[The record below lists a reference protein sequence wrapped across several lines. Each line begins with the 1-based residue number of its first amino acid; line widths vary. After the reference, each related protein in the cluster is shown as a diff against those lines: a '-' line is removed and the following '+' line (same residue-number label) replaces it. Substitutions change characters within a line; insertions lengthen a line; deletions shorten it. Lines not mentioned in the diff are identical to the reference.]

1 MRATDRSAEELDSA
15 IEGLLVGTARP
26 TSIETAELMA
36 TARLLHDELPRYHP
50 RFGFEEHLARRLDA
64 AGRGSAAPTARA
76 SQQTGGHAPGSG
88 LVVLPASASAEG
100 AVPLTRRRRGLLAG
114 GAIASGV
121 SLAIPLAG
129 AALVAWRRGRTA
141 SGGL

>member
-1 MRATDRSAEELDSA
+1 MRSADHAADELDAALES
-15 IEGLLVGTARP
+15 LLVDGGRP
-26 TSIETAELMA
+26 TSLETADLLA
-36 TARLLHDELPRYHP
+36 TARLLRDELPRYHP
-50 RFGFEEHLARRLDA
+50 RFGFEEHLARRLAATGRGAATAPARSARETVSQA
-64 AGRGSAAPTARA
+64 AGAT
-76 SQQTGGHAPGSG
+76 
-88 LVVLPASASAEG
+88 LVVLPASVAGTE
-100 AVPLTRRRRGLLAG
+100 AVARRRRGLLAG

>member
-1 MRATDRSAEELDSA
+1 MRATDRSAEELDAA
-15 IEGLLVGTARP
+15 IEELLVDSARP

-50 RFGFEEHLARRLDA
+50 RFGFEEHLARRLA
-64 AGRGSAAPTARA
+64 GAGRGSAASTARA
-76 SQQTGGHAPGSG
+76 SQETGGHAPGSG

-100 AVPLTRRRRGLLAG
+100 AALTRRRRGLLAG

-121 SLAIPLAG
+121 SLVIPLAG